1 MLWLNSYSVISIAGG
16 ALLEHRKKFLSDS
29 AIRGA
34 YGAYA
39 KAQAERLLRRA
50 AEGKEGFSSDT
61 KARTEKHGRHCM
73 RLLIQG
79 TELLQNATMNVDMSE
94 YREYLFEMG
103 RLAANDPPR
112 FFLEYQYKA
121 QEFNAVKSVLPE
133 RPERERLNRL
143 LIGIRLDEWN
153 NGV

>member
-1 MLWLNSYSVISIAGG
+1 
-16 ALLEHRKKFLSDS
+16 
-29 AIRGA
+29 
-34 YGAYA
+34 
-39 KAQAERLLRRA
+39 
-50 AEGKEGFSSDT
+50 
-61 KARTEKHGRHCM
+61 
-73 RLLIQG
+73 
-79 TELLQNATMNVDMSE
+79 MNVDMSE
-94 YREYLFEMG
+94 YRDYLFEMG

-121 QEFNAVKSVLPE
+121 QEFNTIKGVLPE